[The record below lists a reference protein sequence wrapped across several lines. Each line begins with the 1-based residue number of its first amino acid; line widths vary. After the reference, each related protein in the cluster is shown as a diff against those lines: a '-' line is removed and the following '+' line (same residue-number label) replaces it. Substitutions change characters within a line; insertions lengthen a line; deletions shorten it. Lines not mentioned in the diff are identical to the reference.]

1 MKKTLFT
8 FLMIAGM
15 ISLMTISTETVSAQN
30 SNDSIKAQVQTLSD
44 KIDGIGERIT
54 TAENDLAKLTKIK
67 LSGYIQAQW
76 EWFQDRS
83 NYPYNTFSIRRA
95 RVKIQYEPVTGVAF
109 VLQPDFSPAGV
120 SIKDAYAQVNEPWLK
135 TFSLWVGQF
144 NRPNYEVEFSSSQRE
159 IPERSRVIRALYP
172 GERAIGAK
180 LEVAP
185 PSVPLRFQ
193 LALLNGNDNIVIKD
207 AAGVD
212 INPKNKDFDNFKDLM
227 ARLVYQIKLG
237 NFGSL
242 DLGVNG
248 YLGYLKATTDTVL
261 NSEYQVDRSIQVG
274 KALNRN
280 WLGAE
285 MQLYMD
291 VLGGMAIKGEFMMGK
306 NAYPGY
312 TGKATVADPVQ
323 TTLTGD
329 TLTMNYLT
337 TTTSTIRPNI
347 ERNFMGYY
355 IYLIKNIGKKNTLAI
370 RWDYYDPNTKL
381 KGDQIGV
388 VKYDASST
396 TSTTQTDAS
405 YGAQSLVVNN
415 TTKNVVS
422 NTYKSGIDD
431 IAYGTLSV
439 AWNYYFSDNIRFQ
452 LAYDYP
458 INEKVG
464 FNETTGKGN
473 VTKDYTVNGVKGYND
488 YSKQFSQSTVTV
500 RVQVKF

>member
-1 MKKTLFT
+1 MKKTFFT
-8 FLMIAGM
+8 FLLLSGLITLLTLSATNGF
-15 ISLMTISTETVSAQN
+15 AQN
-30 SNDSIKAQVQTLSD
+30 ENDTIKEQVQSLSD
-44 KIDGIGERIT
+44 KVDGIGERLT

-83 NYPYNTFSIRRA
+83 VYPSNTFSVRRA
-95 RVKIQYEPVTGVAF
+95 RVKIQYEPVTGVCF

-120 SIKDAYAQVNEPWLK
+120 TVKDAYAQVNEQWLK
-135 TFSLWVGQF
+135 TFSLWAGQF

-159 IPERSRVIRALYP
+159 VPERSRVIRALYP

-185 PSVPLRFQ
+185 PSIPLKFQ
-193 LALLNGNDNIVIKD
+193 LALLNGSDNIIIRD
-207 AAGVD
+207 PAGVD

-227 ARLVYQIKLG
+227 GRLTYQARLG

-242 DLGVNG
+242 DFGVNG
-248 YLGYLKATTDTVL
+248 YLGYIKATTDTVL
-261 NSEYQVDRSIQVG
+261 NSEYKVDQSIQVG
-274 KALNRN
+274 KPLHRN
-280 WLGAE
+280 WVGAE
-285 MQLYMD
+285 FQLYMD
-291 VLGGMAIKGEFMMGK
+291 ILGGMAIKGEFMMGQ

-312 TGKATVADPVQ
+312 SGKVTVADPMQ
-323 TTLTGD
+323 TSLSGD
-329 TLTMNYLT
+329 TLTMNYT
-337 TTTSTIRPNI
+337 TTNTSAIRPNI
-347 ERNFMGYY
+347 SKNFMGYY
-355 IYLIKNIGKKNTLAI
+355 IYLTKNIGKKNQFAI

-388 VKYDASST
+388 VKYDASSSTSAT
-396 TSTTQTDAS
+396 TTETSS
-405 YGAQSLVVNN
+405 GAQTLIVNN

-431 IAYGTLSV
+431 IAYGTITV

-464 FNETTGKGN
+464 FDASKDKGY

-488 YSKQFSQSTVTV
+488 YSEVFPQSTLTV
-500 RVQVKF
+500 RLQVKF

>member
-1 MKKTLFT
+1 MKKT
-8 FLMIAGM
+8 FLTIFSVMGF
-15 ISLMTISTETVSAQN
+15 ISVLLLSATNVFAQKENDTIKE
-30 SNDSIKAQVQTLSD
+30 QVQTLSD
-44 KIDGIGERIT
+44 KVDGIGERLT
-54 TAENDLAKLTKIK
+54 TAENDLYKLTKIK

-76 EWFQDRS
+76 DWFQDRS
-83 NYPYNTFSIRRA
+83 NYPYNSFSVRRA

-120 SIKDAYAQVNEPWLK
+120 TVKDAYVQVNEPWMK
-135 TFSLWVGQF
+135 TFSLWAGQF

-159 IPERSRVIRALYP
+159 VPERSRVIRALYP

-180 LEVAP
+180 LEIAP
-185 PSVPLRFQ
+185 PSIPLKFQ

-227 ARLVYQIKLG
+227 GRLTYQAKLG

-242 DLGVNG
+242 DFGVNG
-248 YLGYLKATTDTVL
+248 YFGYLKATTDTVL
-261 NSEYQVDRSIQVG
+261 NSEYKVEKSIAVG

-280 WLGAE
+280 WVGAE

-291 VLGGMAIKGEFMMGK
+291 ILGGMAIKGEFMMGK

-312 TGKATVADPVQ
+312 SGKATVADPVQ
-323 TTLTGD
+323 TSLSGD

-337 TTTSTIRPNI
+337 TTTTSLRPNI
-347 ERNFMGYY
+347 VRNFMGYY
-355 IYLIKNIGKKNTLAI
+355 IYLTKNIGRKNQFAI

-388 VKYDASST
+388 VKYDASKT
-396 TSTTQTDAS
+396 TTATTTETS
-405 YGAQSLVVNN
+405 PGAQTLILNN
-415 TTKNVVS
+415 TNKNVVS

-431 IAYGTLSV
+431 IAYGTLTM

-452 LAYDYP
+452 LAYEYP
-458 INEKVG
+458 MNEKTGV
-464 FNETTGKGN
+464 NSTTGKGN

-488 YSKQFSQSTVTV
+488 YSKIFPQSTVTV
-500 RVQVKF
+500 RLQVRF

>member
-8 FLMIAGM
+8 LLL
-15 ISLMTISTETVSAQN
+15 ISGVISILALSATSVSAQN
-30 SNDSIKAQVQTLSD
+30 QNDTIKVQVQTLSD
-44 KIDGIGERIT
+44 KVDGIGERLT

-95 RVKIQYEPVTGVAF
+95 RVKIQYEPVSGVAF

-120 SIKDAYAQVNEPWLK
+120 TVKDAYAQVNEHWLK
-135 TFSLWVGQF
+135 TFSLWIGQF

-159 IPERSRVIRALYP
+159 VPERSRVIRALYP

-185 PSVPLRFQ
+185 PTVPIKFQ
-193 LALLNGNDNIVIKD
+193 LALLNGSDNLVIKD
-207 AAGVD
+207 PAGVD
-212 INPKNKDFDNFKDLM
+212 VNPKNKDFDNFKDLM
-227 ARLVYQIKLG
+227 GRLTYQAKLG

-242 DLGVNG
+242 DFGING
-248 YLGYLKATTDTVL
+248 YLGYIKATTDTVL
-261 NSEYQVDRSIQVG
+261 NSEYQVDRTIAVG
-274 KALNRN
+274 KPLNRD
-280 WLGAE
+280 WAGAE
-285 MQLYMD
+285 FQLYMD
-291 VLGGMAIKGEFMMGK
+291 VLGGLALKGEFLMGK
-306 NAYPGY
+306 NAYPGFS
-312 TGKATVADPVQ
+312 GKTTVADPVQ

-337 TTTSTIRPNI
+337 TTTTRIQPNI
-347 ERNFMGYY
+347 EKNFMGYY
-355 IYLIKNIGKKNTLAI
+355 IYLVKNIGRKNTLAI
-370 RWDYYDPNTKL
+370 RWDYYDPNTKIS
-381 KGDQIGV
+381 GDQIGV
-388 VKYDASST
+388 VKYDASTT
-396 TSTTQTDAS
+396 TSTTTTDAS

-431 IAYGTLSV
+431 IAYGTLAV
-439 AWNYYFSDNIRFQ
+439 AWNYYFSDNIRFM
-452 LAYDYP
+452 LAYEYP
-458 INEKVG
+458 MNEKVG
-464 FNETTGKGN
+464 FNSTTNKGN